1 MILVIV
7 KKNLKAELNK
17 LFVPKLPP
25 KQKINKEEII
35 EVQKVEIETI
45 EQLKEQQQT
54 TQSSNKNNNS
64 SDDIK
69 KKNVKADLNK
79 LFGDQQPKQKQ
90 QLGGSFKYNPQTTT
104 STTKTTSDTDSPSS
118 PKSDSLSTTTN
129 NEVRGERSN
138 SGTGNKFEE
147 RDSNKLVGRKRLME
161 EKRRKEMGEEAW
173 NVEQEK
179 LQKEQDEKEKIQR
192 DQEKKTKRRRK
203 KKEI

>member
-1 MILVIV
+1 MIL
-7 KKNLKAELNK
+7 
-17 LFVPKLPP
+17 
-25 KQKINKEEII
+25 
-35 EVQKVEIETI
+35 
-45 EQLKEQQQT
+45 
-54 TQSSNKNNNS
+54 
-64 SDDIK
+64 

-118 PKSDSLSTTTN
+118 PKSDSLSTTTTN

-179 LQKEQDEKEKIQR
+179 LQKEQDEKEKNTKR
-192 DQEKKTKRRRK
+192 SRKKTKRRRK